1 MGFFHRQEVGGVTP
15 ELYAIFGSAAGIAV
29 LLLGAFSWLRRDI
42 AAVETRLHAELTG
55 LKADNHVGLVSLKAD
70 IQEAEKRVTSRIE
83 RLEERFDSI
92 FEHWLKP
99 PTGAP
104 TSEPA
109 VMPAER
115 R

>member
-1 MGFFHRQEVGGVTP
+1 MTP
-15 ELYAIFGSAAGIAV
+15 ELYAIFGSAAGIAA

-42 AAVETRLHAELTG
+42 AAVETRLHADLVG
-55 LKADNHVGLVSLKAD
+55 LKTD
-70 IQEAEKRVTSRIE
+70 IQEAEKRVTGRVE

-99 PTGAP
+99 PAGTM
-104 TSEPA
+104 TESEP
-109 VMPAER
+109 VGIPADR